1 MSMTNPITQWP
12 AVSTLLMS
20 SDKESDSN
28 KRKTHSNKK
37 RTHSN
42 LNLQGKLPREERLLL
57 YGSQHMLKHSLRPH
71 ASLPLLL
78 PLSLS
83 PDPACAPA
91 DVVNRCSRFPPCN
104 LCVSWPRHQRRMLC
118 VCSCA
123 CEWVSK
129 WVSEWVSVCV
139 CVRERERESVCV
151 YH

>member
-78 PLSLS
+78 PLFLSL
-83 PDPACAPA
+83 PIPLALP
-91 DVVNRCSRFPPCN
+91 
-104 LCVSWPRHQRRMLC
+104 LTW
-118 VCSCA
+118 
-123 CEWVSK
+123 
-129 WVSEWVSVCV
+129 
-139 CVRERERESVCV
+139 
-151 YH
+151 